1 MATERPLVAARRLNQ
16 RRKAIDQPHSS
27 PSAIL
32 TFQQPSS
39 RSVGLFP
46 MQIGRRLPQ
55 RDPLPA
61 HSDGER
67 MVRDMEEVFEGTLFR
82 TGGERSRCLI
92 HAYRRH
98 NVTVMQFVLGQ
109 KPSRTYLTVTAP
121 DLSLQQPLHPHPSLG
136 TAVH

>member
-1 MATERPLVAARRLNQ
+1 MATERPLVAAWHLNQ
-16 RRKAIDQPHSS
+16 HQKAIEQPHSS

-32 TFQQPSS
+32 TFQQPDS

-46 MQIGRRLPQ
+46 MQIGQRLVQ
-55 RDPLPA
+55 RDPLPTHA
-61 HSDGER
+61 NGER
-67 MVRDMEEVFEGTLFR
+67 VARNMEEGFEGTFIR

-121 DLSLQQPLHPHPSLG
+121 DLSLQHPPPPQSLG